1 MGHRGI
7 SITLWVA
14 AFVVTVLLAVF
25 QRATGPSYP
34 LRGTVTLAGSE
45 EIAFSLPR
53 SNQGRE
59 TLAIRVPD
67 TQSAEAMTLEWRR
80 YPTDED
86 FRTLA
91 MTPDDEGRL
100 VAEIPNQPDAG
111 KVEYFIQIHRGEQV
125 VQLPEAETVVARF
138 RASVPAGVLIP
149 HILAMFLSMLVS
161 TRALFEVIRDHR
173 VGKQVFG
180 RAYRMIAEGVID
192 GGFPVLHLIIAAP
205 QPHQSHQLGAL
216 TAVHIAETALYL
228 TEAVIVAMIRQDLEC
243 PIIRWTGWGVRDDDL
258 LLGLEL
264 PCLGDK
270 KTDGFKAN
278 MHQHQVPS
286 RDGRVADE
294 CNVSADCVYRPVQ

>member
-161 TRALFEVIRDHR
+161 TRALFEVIRPGAPKGR
-173 VGKQVFG
+173 GLVLTSMGLLIVGG
-180 RAYRMIAEGVID
+180 LM
-192 GGFPVLHLIIAAP
+192 
-205 QPHQSHQLGAL
+205 LGPLVQKFAFDS
-216 TAVHIAETALYL
+216 Y
-228 TEAVIVAMIRQDLEC
+228 
-243 PIIRWTGWGVRDDDL
+243 WTGWPFGTDL
-258 LLGLEL
+258 TDNKTLIAFLAWLPAAVTAAKGFRTRTAVVVGWVVMMGIFLIPHSMRGSEL
-264 PCLGDK
+264 DWSEVGDSE
-270 KTDGFKAN
+270 
-278 MHQHQVPS
+278 M
-286 RDGRVADE
+286 
-294 CNVSADCVYRPVQ
+294 PVERAVHPE